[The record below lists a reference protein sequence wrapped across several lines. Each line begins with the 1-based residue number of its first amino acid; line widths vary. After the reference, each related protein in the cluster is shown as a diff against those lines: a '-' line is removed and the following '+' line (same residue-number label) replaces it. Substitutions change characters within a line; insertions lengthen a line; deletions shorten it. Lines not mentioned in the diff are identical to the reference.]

1 MGTLPDAVPQ
11 MPACGA
17 CGGETRS
24 DGEHFYCEYCLLG
37 FAPITLIAF
46 FLDPNAETCGAPCDN
61 SWHGDHRI
69 RQGWGYDCGSCGLL
83 PVTNR
88 CIGPTVNRSNWR
100 QFPEVVRVE

>member
-11 MPACGA
+11 MPVCGA

-46 FLDPNAETCGAPCDN
+46 FLDPNAKTCGAPCDN

-69 RQGWGYDCGSCGLL
+69 RQGWGYDCGPCGL
-83 PVTNR
+83 PAGRESMHWTN
-88 CIGPTVNRSNWR
+88 CQPKQVAAIPGGS
-100 QFPEVVRVE
+100 ES

>member
-11 MPACGA
+11 RPACGA

-24 DGEHFYCEYCLLG
+24 DGEHFYCQYCLLG

-46 FLDPNAETCGAPCDN
+46 FLDPKAETCGAPCDN

-69 RQGWGYDCGSCGLL
+69 RQGWGYDCGSCGL
-83 PVTNR
+83 PAGHESMHWTN
-88 CIGPTVNRSNWR
+88 CQPKQLTAIPGGS
-100 QFPEVVRVE
+100 ES